1 MISMSKN
8 KNYKIYF
15 WSTEED
21 RLMKQGDKKN
31 YLCSES
37 KQSLIH
43 YLRDVGCLSM
53 SQETNNVVGDSH
65 FGLQGHNK
73 QAEIFY
79 NEIKK

>member
-1 MISMSKN
+1 
-8 KNYKIYF
+8 
-15 WSTEED
+15 
-21 RLMKQGDKKN
+21 
-31 YLCSES
+31 
-37 KQSLIH
+37 
-43 YLRDVGCLSM
+43 M